1 MELLQDLLVCVLL
14 LSALGNVVSINNEEV
29 IEGESVSLSV
39 KLNLSE
45 YQMIIWKFDTYN
57 LVALETMNNTPICF
71 PEYEGR
77 CTLFENATLQLDNLT
92 PADQGNY
99 TVTVLDVETGLSMS
113 GSVYLT
119 VLSNT
124 MNTTEDPST
133 QNTTSDELTTASDIS
148 QVPEYNPATT
158 TDYDPTTT
166 VSTYNPDSEF
176 TIVTIP
182 EPDYYPVTIPEP
194 DYYPGPLLNP
204 GYDPDYNPE
213 YEPEYNPENDTSTEN
228 PEYEPENDTSTENPE

>member
-158 TDYDPTTT
+158 TDYDPITEYDPATT
-166 VSTYNPDSEF
+166 VSTYN
-176 TIVTIP
+176 
-182 EPDYYPVTIPEP
+182 
-194 DYYPGPLLNP
+194 PGPLLNP

>member
-148 QVPEYNPATT
+148 QVPEYNP
-158 TDYDPTTT
+158 
-166 VSTYNPDSEF
+166 DSEF
-176 TIVTIP
+176 TI
-182 EPDYYPVTIPEP
+182 VTIPEP